1 MVKGLISTS
10 FRITEKFEN
19 DDISFTLHST
29 KTPFQSK
36 SVLAESNIL
45 PHSEKGGGGEGSL
58 GLFTQPWASQM
69 AQVHAVF
76 GNLTTPPPT
85 YALCSTGVSHCA
97 YGIAPTGAVPHLCS
111 GNQKHPS
118 ILVIPCAKPCALL
131 PNWHLGTA
139 TSSGFNTTKFMQR
152 LSYLLMVCLL
162 FLRREWCLITSGFS

>member
-1 MVKGLISTS
+1 MIFHLLFTPPKLPFKANRCWLKAIFYHTVKRGV
-10 FRITEKFEN
+10 E
-19 DDISFTLHST
+19 
-29 KTPFQSK
+29 
-36 SVLAESNIL
+36 
-45 PHSEKGGGGEGSL
+45 GEGSL

-139 TSSGFNTTKFMQR
+139 TSSGFNTAKFMQR

>member
-1 MVKGLISTS
+1 MIFHLLFTPPKLPFKANRCWLKAIFYHTVKRGV
-10 FRITEKFEN
+10 E
-19 DDISFTLHST
+19 
-29 KTPFQSK
+29 
-36 SVLAESNIL
+36 
-45 PHSEKGGGGEGSL
+45 GEGSL

-118 ILVIPCAKPCALL
+118 FWSFPVPNPVPSCQTGIWGQQRQVVSTPPSLCSVSVI
-131 PNWHLGTA
+131 
-139 TSSGFNTTKFMQR
+139 F
-152 LSYLLMVCLL
+152 
-162 FLRREWCLITSGFS
+162 